1 MGIRLLRSYDHF
13 KSAILDRFLMEY
25 TSQRRRVNVTLGM
38 CVKNAE
44 NTVEK
49 AIQSVLNQDYPREFM
64 ELILVDGN
72 SRDHTVQI
80 LKENLKGQK
89 IRVDFFCEAGG
100 LGLARQMVVN
110 KAAGAYIIWVDSDM
124 ILSEDFVTKQ
134 VSFMDAHPK
143 AGIAKGKY
151 CLQSHPENEQLVATL
166 EDVEFVLST
175 LHEGLTDSKSL
186 GTSGCIYRVKAIRQV
201 GGFDL
206 NITGAGEDTDA
217 ENRIHAAGW
226 ELYITSALFCEV
238 RRQSWRSLWNEY
250 FWLGQGGQQVLKKN
264 SKNIDLYKLIPAVA
278 LVYEFLR
285 VPSAYKATYRRAVVF
300 LPIHYVFKRSAWLLG
315 FIRRRFA
322 REEQRMLSQS
332 SNIKS
337 ASIKH

>member
-1 MGIRLLRSYDHF
+1 
-13 KSAILDRFLMEY
+13 MEY
-25 TSQRRRVNVTLGM
+25 TSPRSRVKVTLGM
-38 CVKNAE
+38 CVKNSE
-44 NTVEK
+44 DTVEK
-49 AIQSVLNQDYPREFM
+49 AIQSVLNQDYPREFT

-72 SRDHTVQI
+72 SRDQTVEI
-80 LKENLKGQK
+80 LEKNLKGQQ
-89 IRVDFFCEAGG
+89 IQVALFCESGG
-100 LGLARQMVVN
+100 LGLARQIVVN

-134 VSFMDAHPK
+134 VNFMDTHPK
-143 AGIAKGKY
+143 AGIGKGKY
-151 CLQSHPENEQLVATL
+151 CLRNHPENEQIVATL

-186 GTSGCIYRVKAIRQV
+186 GASGCIYRIEAIKQV

-217 ENRIHAAGW
+217 ENRIRVAGW
-226 ELYITSALFCEV
+226 ELYTTSALFCEI
-238 RRQSWRSLWNEY
+238 RRQSWQSLWNEY

-264 SKNIDLYKLIPAVA
+264 SKNIDLYKLIPAIA
-278 LVYEFLR
+278 LVSEFLR
-285 VPSAYKATYRRAVVF
+285 VPSAYRATHRRTVVL
-300 LPIHYVFKRSAWLLG
+300 LPIHYIFKRSAWVLG
-315 FIRRRFA
+315 FIKRWFS
-322 REEQRMLSQS
+322 REENKHFSRS